1 MTKLFMDETE
11 VVSAV
16 HPVNWI
22 SVGDDAFQAT
32 TCLPK
37 EYWDQAD
44 KAGFLGIDRAES
56 GYEGLDVL
64 PGGNAALY
72 LPVPS
77 RNYDTILA
85 ENALS
90 QYINQL
96 TDLLEGTRLNALLA
110 FLGKSFPSGITPS
123 LARLSQQQGAV
134 TVAVVS
140 LPHPDEGRKHVLQ
153 SEFALKET
161 QSNVDATCTL
171 SLETMCDDQPQGI
184 SMTELENR
192 IYILFNRAMR
202 GIVDLTT
209 FPGFRAPLVDDVVGF
224 FRGAGEILYGHSTIK
239 QGSKGTLEA
248 ITHALRNPYDD
259 RRSFEGADEVLV
271 SVCLGSEELEQTCY
285 RSIGRYCR
293 NLLGNSTEVRVGCFR
308 SVLATEEPWIA
319 VYGRGAREVRLSG
332 FEYPLSQPPHPAK
345 SPARLPAYYRKFY
358 GQSIGGSLS

>member
-1 MTKLFMDETE
+1 MTKLLMDDTE
-11 VVSAV
+11 VTSAV

-22 SVGDDAFQAT
+22 SIGDDAFQAT
-32 TCLPK
+32 SCLPK
-37 EYWDQAD
+37 EYWEHGK
-44 KAGFLGIDRAES
+44 KAGFLGVDRAEN
-56 GYEGLDVL
+56 GYEGLDFL

-72 LPVPS
+72 LPVPTRS
-77 RNYDTILA
+77 YDTIFA
-85 ENALS
+85 ENALF
-90 QYINQL
+90 QYTNQL
-96 TDLLEGTRLNALLA
+96 TDLLEGTRLNALLS
-110 FLGKSFPSGITPS
+110 FLGKSFPSGVTPG

-161 QSNVDATCTL
+161 QSNVDATCSL
-171 SLETMCDDQPQGI
+171 SLESMCDDQSPGL
-184 SMTELENR
+184 SVTELEFR
-192 IYILFNRAMR
+192 IYSLFNRAMR

-209 FPGFRAPLVDDVVGF
+209 FPGFRAPQIDDVVSF
-224 FRGAGEILYGHSTIK
+224 FRGAGEILYGYSSIK
-239 QGSKGTLEA
+239 PGAKGALDA

-271 SVCLGSEELEQTCY
+271 SVCLGSEGLDQNCY

-293 NLLGNSTEVRVGCFR
+293 NLLGSSTEVRVGCFQ
-308 SVLATEEPWIA
+308 SVLTSEEPWVA

-345 SPARLPAYYRKFY
+345 APARLPAYYRKFY
-358 GQSIGGSLS
+358 GQSIGGGLS